1 MNLYEFGARVAILYI
16 PLLLSLTIHEYA
28 HGLVAKWFGDNTATI
43 RGRLT
48 LNPLPHMDMIGTFL
62 LPLSMIYFNAGI
74 IGWGVPVPV
83 DERNMKNPRADMF
96 WVAFAGPISNILIAI
111 LSAFIFAVIA
121 TYFSGSSYSSGIEA
135 ICYAMIKMN
144 LLLAIFNLI
153 PIHPLDGGKVLA
165 RFLPEPVNRKLEEN
179 QMVLGIILMVLIFSG
194 MLSFLF
200 APIDN
205 ISAILVGFAQ
215 MLVR

>member
-1 MNLYEFGARVAILYI
+1 
-16 PLLLSLTIHEYA
+16 
-28 HGLVAKWFGDNTATI
+28 
-43 RGRLT
+43 
-48 LNPLPHMDMIGTFL
+48 
-62 LPLSMIYFNAGI
+62 
-74 IGWGVPVPV
+74 
-83 DERNMKNPRADMF
+83 
-96 WVAFAGPISNILIAI
+96 
-111 LSAFIFAVIA
+111 
-121 TYFSGSSYSSGIEA
+121 
-135 ICYAMIKMN
+135 MIKMN